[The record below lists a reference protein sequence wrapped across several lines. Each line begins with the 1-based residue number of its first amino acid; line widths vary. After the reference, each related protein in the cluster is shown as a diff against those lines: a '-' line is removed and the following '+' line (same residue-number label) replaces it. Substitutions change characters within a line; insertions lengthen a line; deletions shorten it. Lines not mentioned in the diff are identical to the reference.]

1 MSGNTLRFLSA
12 FNPCFLI
19 SRVNLVNP
27 FYLRL
32 VVKGSNEPISDN
44 GSDEGHAKNRKVVFV
59 KK

>member
-1 MSGNTLRFLSA
+1 M
-12 FNPCFLI
+12 NPCFLI